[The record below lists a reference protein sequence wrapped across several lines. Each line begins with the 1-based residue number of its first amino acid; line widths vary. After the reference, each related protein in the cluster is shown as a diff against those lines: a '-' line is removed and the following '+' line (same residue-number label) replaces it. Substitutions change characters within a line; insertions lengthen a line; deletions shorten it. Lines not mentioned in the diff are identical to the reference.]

1 MTDFNQTHTSPVD
14 RHLPD
19 SESESQSCHRQD
31 RNPNA
36 GVFDGPETRNPK
48 PETQNTNSALSV
60 NPGVEQP
67 PMVDDVSLL
76 RFLVRRRKILSL
88 DEYVDGILQGNR
100 TILSQAITLVES
112 SLPEHAQMAQDII
125 ERCLPYSGKS
135 IRIGITGV
143 PGAGK
148 STFIEA
154 IGGYLTSKEHKLAVL
169 AIDPSSERSKGSI
182 LGDKTRMEEL
192 SADPNAFI
200 RPSPSSGSLGGVA
213 RKTRETV
220 FLCEAAGFDTIFIET
235 VGVGQ
240 SETAVHSMT
249 DFFLLI
255 QIAGAGDELQ
265 GIKRGIMEM
274 ADLITVN
281 KADGNNLGKA
291 QLAAAQYQSALR
303 LFPKHPSGWEPQATI
318 CSAITRMGIDKIW
331 SMVLQYVQLTKNNG
345 FFDRRRHQQSK
356 YWMTETI
363 HNSLIHHF
371 YHHPHIET
379 LLPEYEQK
387 VSNDQMSSF
396 AAARA
401 LLNEYFS
408 MI

>member
-1 MTDFNQTHTSPVD
+1 MYV
-14 RHLPD
+14 
-19 SESESQSCHRQD
+19 
-31 RNPNA
+31 A
-36 GVFDGPETRNPK
+36 GLFVFCSYKIQLFEQQMD
-48 PETQNTNSALSV
+48 SALMV
-60 NPGVEQP
+60 NPGIEQP
-67 PMVDDVSLL
+67 PAVDTVSLH
-76 RFLVRRRKILSL
+76 RFLNRKRKALSPA
-88 DEYVDGILQGNR
+88 EYLEGILQGNR

-112 SLPEHAQMAQDII
+112 SLPGHEFMAQGIV
-125 ERCLPYSGKS
+125 ERCLPHSGKS
-135 IRIGITGV
+135 FRIGITGV

-154 IGGYLTSKEHKLAVL
+154 LGGYLTARGHRLAVL
-169 AIDPSSERSKGSI
+169 AIDPSSECSKGSI

-220 FLCEAAGFDTIFIET
+220 FLCEAAGFDVIIIET

-281 KADGNNLGKA
+281 KADGSNLEKA
-291 QLAAAQYQSALR
+291 QLAQAQYRSALQ
-303 LFPKHPSGWEPQATI
+303 LFPKPVSGWEPQVTI
-318 CSAITRMGIDKIW
+318 CSAITRSGIDMIW
-331 SMVLQYVQLTKNNG
+331 DMIQQYKQLTQSNG
-345 FFDRRRHQQSK
+345 YFEKRRLQQAK
-356 YWMTETI
+356 YWMNETI
-363 HNSLIHHF
+363 RNSLVSHF
-371 YHHPHIET
+371 YQNSKIEA

-387 VSNDQMSSF
+387 IIENKMSSF
-396 AAARA
+396 AAARD
-401 LLNEYFS
+401 LLDKYFNKK
-408 MI
+408 MEE

>member
-1 MTDFNQTHTSPVD
+1 MLKERDFNENGIIS
-14 RHLPD
+14 
-19 SESESQSCHRQD
+19 
-31 RNPNA
+31 
-36 GVFDGPETRNPK
+36 DGHHD
-48 PETQNTNSALSV
+48 SALTV
-60 NPGVEQP
+60 NPGIEQP
-67 PMVDDVSLL
+67 PIVDSASLQ
-76 RFLVRRRKILSL
+76 RFLSRRRKAPTL
-88 DEYVDGILQGNR
+88 DEYVEGIMQGNR

-112 SLPEHAQMAQDII
+112 SLPEHTQVAQDIV
-125 ERCLPYSGKS
+125 ERCLPHSGKS
-135 IRIGITGV
+135 MRIGITGV

-154 IGGYLTSKEHKLAVL
+154 IGGYLTSKGHKLAVL

-192 SADPNAFI
+192 SANPNAFI

-220 FLCEAAGFDTIFIET
+220 FLCEAAGFDIIFIET

-255 QIAGAGDELQ
+255 QISGAGDELQ

-281 KADGNNLGKA
+281 KADGGNLEKA
-291 QLAAAQYQSALR
+291 QLAQAQYRSALH
-303 LFPKHPSGWEPQATI
+303 LFPKPVSGWEPQATI
-318 CSAITRMGIDKIW
+318 CSSITRRGMDTIW
-331 SMVLQYVQLTKNNG
+331 DAVKQYERLTKDNG
-345 FFDRRRHQQSK
+345 YFDKRRRQQTK
-356 YWMTETI
+356 YWMNETI
-363 HNSLIHHF
+363 RNSLVDHF
-371 YHHPHIET
+371 YNNAEIEK

-387 VSNDQMSSF
+387 ITEDRMSSF
-396 AAARA
+396 AAART
-401 LLNEYFS
+401 LLNRYFGS
-408 MI
+408 